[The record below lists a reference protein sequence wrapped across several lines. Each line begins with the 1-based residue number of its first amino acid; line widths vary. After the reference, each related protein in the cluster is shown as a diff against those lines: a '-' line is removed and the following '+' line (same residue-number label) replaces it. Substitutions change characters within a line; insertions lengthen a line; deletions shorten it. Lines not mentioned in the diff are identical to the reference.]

1 VTVKGEGKMEKGDTH
16 RLGRKKTKKREGWPA
31 EKDEGERSRNDW
43 LRPLQWRP
51 LCSSPHNSHPSKKDG
66 HGNRI
71 KDRGGAYVWEKTE
84 K

>member
-1 VTVKGEGKMEKGDTH
+1 VKGEGKMEKGDTH
-16 RLGRKKTKKREGWPA
+16 RLGRKKKQKKGRGGLQK
-31 EKDEGERSRNDW
+31 KDEGERSRNDW